1 MIFARDAHGLARPLG
16 ALVGLALGWSAIAGP
31 ALAQTPEQAPRAM
44 PLPPMF
50 ARPPER
56 VPPPA
61 PPKLLQD
68 LTRKAPPR
76 DEDRPLHGRVAP
88 GYDLETVMRERGSGR
103 DECRLDFDIAD
114 IGDHTFQT
122 ITVALA
128 VRLKQGGTAKEAE
141 LPLVEPLEPDHRV
154 TAQLEVSSPCSAIA
168 EVRLRGF
175 SQCTVDGAH
184 LGTCRPLMLMRS
196 NSRIRFGL

>member
-1 MIFARDAHGLARPLG
+1 MSSPCEVGRLVLGLAFV
-16 ALVGLALGWSAIAGP
+16 AVSAS
-31 ALAQTPEQAPRAM
+31 AQTPDRDASPPRAM
-44 PLPPMF
+44 PPPPMF

-56 VPPPA
+56 VPPP
-61 PPKLLQD
+61 PSPKLLQD
-68 LTRKAPPR
+68 LTRKARQP
-76 DEDRPLHGRVAP
+76 DENRPLHGRAAP

-122 ITVALA
+122 ITVALD
-128 VRLKQGGTAKEAE
+128 VRLKQGGTAKQAE

-154 TAQLEVSSPCSAIA
+154 TAQLAVSSPCSAIA

-184 LGTCRPLMLMRS
+184 LGSCRPLMLMRS